1 MPSLPAQPRL
11 TVPLEV
17 YYFDTDAGGVVHNI
31 AYLRMVEIA
40 RSQLAASLGWTL
52 EDMGR
57 TGLVPVVA
65 RTEIDYLKP
74 ARLGDALVIEAELA
88 GLEKVRM
95 YMRFDIRSARVPK
108 RSSSAAPRQWSLS
121 NCPAAA
127 LNVFPK
133 PGERPIRNWQNNPN
147 VAAVYDRRTF
157 ASRILLPSAGPLR
170 RSCLLIP
177 AP

>member
-1 MPSLPAQPRL
+1 MNPTSPLPFPPRL

-52 EDMGR
+52 EEMHR

-74 ARLGDALVIEAELA
+74 ARLGDQLIATGELLS
-88 GLEKVRM
+88 LEKIRCL
-95 YMRFDIRSARVPK
+95 MRFEIASATRPDHLFVRCTQTLVTVQLPGGRPQRVPQAW
-108 RSSSAAPRQWSLS
+108 REAYPHL
-121 NCPAAA
+121 
-127 LNVFPK
+127 
-133 PGERPIRNWQNNPN
+133 
-147 VAAVYDRRTF
+147 
-157 ASRILLPSAGPLR
+157 
-170 RSCLLIP
+170 CL
-177 AP
+177 

>member
-1 MPSLPAQPRL
+1 MSTPLPPFPRF

-52 EDMGR
+52 EEMNR

-74 ARLGDALVIEAELA
+74 ARLGDSLLVSAELVR
-88 GLEKVRM
+88 LEKIRSF
-95 YMRFDIRSARVPK
+95 MRFEITSAKQSELVYIRCLQTMVTVQLPGGRPQRVPQAW
-108 RSSSAAPRQWSLS
+108 RDAYPQ
-121 NCPAAA
+121 
-127 LNVFPK
+127 
-133 PGERPIRNWQNNPN
+133 
-147 VAAVYDRRTF
+147 
-157 ASRILLPSAGPLR
+157 
-170 RSCLLIP
+170 LISEK
-177 AP
+177 